1 MKWITSSTKPNI
13 ISKDEIWHPLLNIK
27 YLNPIIPKTV
37 DIAIFTSKH
46 GVVDCQLNE
55 KFAIGQNGI
64 KNVADI
70 KNAIKNIAGRQ
81 ITYFRGRDVT
91 DDLSFLSQNND
102 FSSIIVY
109 EANFITEI
117 SPELLYLLQNNQI
130 AEVEIKSKRS
140 LESFNQIINKYNI
153 FMLPQIK
160 HIFSE

>member
-1 MKWITSSTKPNI
+1 M
-13 ISKDEIWHPLLNIK
+13 
-27 YLNPIIPKTV
+27 
-37 DIAIFTSKH
+37 
-46 GVVDCQLNE
+46 
-55 KFAIGQNGI
+55 
-64 KNVADI
+64 
-70 KNAIKNIAGRQ
+70 KNIVGRQ
-81 ITYFRGRDVT
+81 IIYFRGRDVT

-102 FSSIIVY
+102 FSSVIVY

-140 LESFNQIINKYNI
+140 LEAFNQIINKYNI